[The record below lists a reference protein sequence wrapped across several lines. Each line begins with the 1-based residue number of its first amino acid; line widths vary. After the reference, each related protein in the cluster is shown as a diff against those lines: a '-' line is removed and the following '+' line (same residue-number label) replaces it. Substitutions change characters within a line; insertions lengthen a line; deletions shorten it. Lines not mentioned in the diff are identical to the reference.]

1 MSFLIED
8 DELLEKYNKIWEK
21 VSDNINKEFDSE
33 SVYNEK
39 YLKTKIK
46 SYKGKININFYNKKI
61 PKECS
66 QCNCLSVILINSI
79 SETGKNYYP
88 QVFLEECNMLSKK
101 EMPEYI
107 TDDIKVSPN
116 ILMKKIL
123 IKKIP
128 RKKIL
133 MKKILFK
140 TT

>member
-1 MSFLIED
+1 MYFFIKNEK
-8 DELLEKYNKIWEK
+8 LLKKYHETWNKDSNSIIK
-21 VSDNINKEFDSE
+21 RFDSE
-33 SVYNEK
+33 PVYNEK

-46 SYKGKININFYNKKI
+46 SYKGKININFNNKKI

-101 EMPEYI
+101 KMPEYI

>member
-33 SVYNEK
+33 PVYNEK

-66 QCNCLSVILINSI
+66 HCNCLSVILINSI

-101 EMPEYI
+101 KMPEYI

-123 IKKIP
+123 IKIIP